1 MKKIVSLLLA
11 LAMVLSMGAIA
22 FAEESEP
29 ESETLAETP
38 TVEISEIIDLFKQ
51 MIPQI
56 DLENIGAVFEETKVT
71 LEKIAS
77 VIGPLF
83 GTEQGKPSFSVAEV
97 PAIAMNGFINAL
109 AALFGTDRDVI
120 IEKLLEIPLV
130 KIIMGWYGYQPAETT
145 EAPATEAPTEA
156 PATEA
161 PSEEV
166 PNTGAAAG
174 IAAFASLSV
183 AAAAA
188 FVSKKRKAA

>member
-22 FAEESEP
+22 FAEEP
-29 ESETLAETP
+29 ESESNAPAETP

-51 MIPQI
+51 MLPQI
-56 DLENIGAVFEETKVT
+56 DLKNIGAVFEETKVT
-71 LEKIAS
+71 IEKIAS

-83 GTEQGKPSFSVAEV
+83 GTEQGKPSFSIAEV
-97 PAIAMNGFINAL
+97 PAIAMNGFIDAV
-109 AALFGTDRDVI
+109 AALFGTDREVI

-156 PATEA
+156 PTEA
-161 PSEEV
+161 SSEEV
-166 PNTGAAAG
+166 PKTGAAAG

-188 FVSKKRKAA
+188 FVSNKRKAA

>member
-38 TVEISEIIDLFKQ
+38 TVEISEIVDLFKQ
-51 MIPQI
+51 MLPQV

-71 LEKIAS
+71 IEKIAS

-145 EAPATEAPTEA
+145 EAPATKAPTEA
-156 PATEA
+156 PTEA

-166 PNTGAAAG
+166 PKTGAAAG

>member
-38 TVEISEIIDLFKQ
+38 TVEISEIVDLFKQ

-83 GTEQGKPSFSVAEV
+83 GTEQGEPSFSLAEV

-120 IEKLLEIPLV
+120 IDKLLEIPLV

-145 EAPATEAPTEA
+145 EAPATEAPSET
-156 PATEA
+156 PTEA

>member
-22 FAEESEP
+22 FAEEP
-29 ESETLAETP
+29 ESESKAPAETP
-38 TVEISEIIDLFKQ
+38 TVEISEIVDLFKQ
-51 MIPQI
+51 MLPQI
-56 DLENIGAVFEETKVT
+56 DLKNIGAVFEETKVT

-97 PAIAMNGFINAL
+97 PAIVMNGFIDAV
-109 AALFGTDRDVI
+109 AALFGTDREVI

-156 PATEA
+156 PTEA
-161 PSEEV
+161 SSEEV
-166 PNTGAAAG
+166 PKTGAAAG

>member
-22 FAEESEP
+22 FAEEP
-29 ESETLAETP
+29 ESESNAPAETP

-51 MIPQI
+51 MLPQI
-56 DLENIGAVFEETKVT
+56 DLKNIGAVFEETKVT
-71 LEKIAS
+71 IEKIAS

-97 PAIAMNGFINAL
+97 PAIVMNGFIDAV
-109 AALFGTDRDVI
+109 AALFGTDREVI

-130 KIIMGWYGYQPAETT
+130 KIIMGWYGYQPADPT
-145 EAPATEAPTEA
+145 EAPTTEAPTEA
-156 PATEA
+156 PTEA
-161 PSEEV
+161 SSEEV
-166 PNTGAAAG
+166 PKTGAAAG

>member
-22 FAEESEP
+22 FAEEPES

-38 TVEISEIIDLFKQ
+38 TVEISEIVDLFKQ
-51 MIPQI
+51 MLPQV

-71 LEKIAS
+71 IEKIAS

-156 PATEA
+156 PA
-161 PSEEV
+161 EEV

>member
-22 FAEESEP
+22 FAEEPES

-38 TVEISEIIDLFKQ
+38 TVEISEIVDLFKQ
-51 MIPQI
+51 MLPQV

-71 LEKIAS
+71 HEKIAS

-97 PAIAMNGFINAL
+97 PAIAMNGFIDAV
-109 AALFGTDRDVI
+109 AALFGTDREVI

-130 KIIMGWYGYQPAETT
+130 KIIMGWYGYQPADPT
-145 EAPATEAPTEA
+145 EAPTTEAPTEA
-156 PATEA
+156 PTEA
-161 PSEEV
+161 SSEEV
-166 PNTGAAAG
+166 PKTGAAAG

>member
-22 FAEESEP
+22 FAEEP
-29 ESETLAETP
+29 ESESNAPAETP

-51 MIPQI
+51 MLPQI
-56 DLENIGAVFEETKVT
+56 DLKNIGAVFEETKVT
-71 LEKIAS
+71 IEKIAS

-97 PAIAMNGFINAL
+97 PAIAMNGFIDAV
-109 AALFGTDRDVI
+109 AALFGTDREVI

-130 KIIMGWYGYQPAETT
+130 KIIMGWYGYQPADPT
-145 EAPATEAPTEA
+145 EAPTTEAPTEA
-156 PATEA
+156 PTEA
-161 PSEEV
+161 SSEEV
-166 PNTGAAAG
+166 PKTGAAAG

>member
-22 FAEESEP
+22 FAEEP
-29 ESETLAETP
+29 ESESKAPAETP
-38 TVEISEIIDLFKQ
+38 TVEISEIVDLFKQ
-51 MIPQI
+51 MLPQI
-56 DLENIGAVFEETKVT
+56 DLKNIGAVFEETKVT

-97 PAIAMNGFINAL
+97 PAIVMNGFIDAV
-109 AALFGTDRDVI
+109 AALFGTDREVI

-130 KIIMGWYGYQPAETT
+130 KIIMGWYGYQPADPT
-145 EAPATEAPTEA
+145 EAPTTEAPTEA
-156 PATEA
+156 PTEA
-161 PSEEV
+161 SSEEV
-166 PNTGAAAG
+166 PKTGAAAG

>member
-1 MKKIVSLLLA
+1 MKKILSLLLA

-22 FAEESEP
+22 FADESEP

-83 GTEQGKPSFSVAEV
+83 GTEQGEPSFSLAEV
-97 PAIAMNGFINAL
+97 PAIAMNGFINAV
-109 AALFGTDRDVI
+109 AALFGTDREVI
-120 IEKLLEIPLV
+120 IDKLLEIPLV

-145 EAPATEAPTEA
+145 EAPATEAPSEA
-156 PATEA
+156 PTEA

>member
-1 MKKIVSLLLA
+1 MKKILSLLLA

-22 FAEESEP
+22 FAEEP
-29 ESETLAETP
+29 ELENNAPAETP

-51 MIPQI
+51 MLPQI
-56 DLENIGAVFEETKVT
+56 DLKNIGAVFEETKVT

-97 PAIAMNGFINAL
+97 PAIVMNGFIDAV
-109 AALFGTDRDVI
+109 AALFGTDREVI

-156 PATEA
+156 PTEA
-161 PSEEV
+161 SSEEV
-166 PNTGAAAG
+166 PKTGAAAG

>member
-51 MIPQI
+51 MLPQI
-56 DLENIGAVFEETKVT
+56 DLKNIGAVFEETKVT

-97 PAIAMNGFINAL
+97 PAIAMNGFINAV

-130 KIIMGWYGYQPAETT
+130 KIIMGWYGYQPAD
-145 EAPATEAPTEA
+145 PTEAPTEA
-156 PATEA
+156 TTEA
-161 PSEEV
+161 PTEATSEEV
-166 PNTGAAAG
+166 PKTGAAAG
-174 IAAFASLSV
+174 VAAFASLSV

>member
-22 FAEESEP
+22 FAEEP
-29 ESETLAETP
+29 ESESKAPAETP
-38 TVEISEIIDLFKQ
+38 TVEISEIVDLFKQ
-51 MIPQI
+51 MLPQI
-56 DLENIGAVFEETKVT
+56 DLKNIGAVFEETKVT
-71 LEKIAS
+71 IEKIAS

-97 PAIAMNGFINAL
+97 PAIVMNGFIDAV
-109 AALFGTDRDVI
+109 AALFGTDREVI

-130 KIIMGWYGYQPAETT
+130 KIIMGWYGYQPADPT
-145 EAPATEAPTEA
+145 EAPTTEAPTEA
-156 PATEA
+156 PTEA
-161 PSEEV
+161 SSEEV
-166 PNTGAAAG
+166 PKTGAAAG

>member
-22 FAEESEP
+22 FAEEP
-29 ESETLAETP
+29 ESESNAPAETP

-51 MIPQI
+51 MLPQI
-56 DLENIGAVFEETKVT
+56 DLKNIGAVFEETKVT

-97 PAIAMNGFINAL
+97 PAIAMNGFIDAV
-109 AALFGTDRDVI
+109 AALFGTDREVI

-156 PATEA
+156 PTEA
-161 PSEEV
+161 SSEEV
-166 PNTGAAAG
+166 PKTGAAAG

>member
-22 FAEESEP
+22 FAEEP
-29 ESETLAETP
+29 ESESNAPAETP

-51 MIPQI
+51 MLPQI
-56 DLENIGAVFEETKVT
+56 DLKNIGAVFEETKVT

-97 PAIAMNGFINAL
+97 PAIVMNGFIDAV
-109 AALFGTDRDVI
+109 AALFGTDREVI

-130 KIIMGWYGYQPAETT
+130 KIIMGWYGYQPADPT
-145 EAPATEAPTEA
+145 EAPTTEAPTEA
-156 PATEA
+156 PTEA
-161 PSEEV
+161 SSEEV
-166 PNTGAAAG
+166 PKTGAAAG

>member
-1 MKKIVSLLLA
+1 MKKILSLLLA

-38 TVEISEIIDLFKQ
+38 TVEISEIVDLFKQ
-51 MIPQI
+51 MLPQV
-56 DLENIGAVFEETKVT
+56 DLNNIGAVFEETKVT

-97 PAIAMNGFINAL
+97 PAIAMNGFINAV
-109 AALFGTDRDVI
+109 AALFGTDREVI

-145 EAPATEAPTEA
+145 EAPATKAPTEA
-156 PATEA
+156 PTEA

-166 PNTGAAAG
+166 PKTGAAAG

>member
-22 FAEESEP
+22 FAEEP
-29 ESETLAETP
+29 ESESNAPAETP

-51 MIPQI
+51 MLPQV
-56 DLENIGAVFEETKVT
+56 DLNNIGAVFEETKVT

-97 PAIAMNGFINAL
+97 PAIVMNGFIDAV
-109 AALFGTDRDVI
+109 AALFGTDREVI

-156 PATEA
+156 PTEA
-161 PSEEV
+161 SSEEV
-166 PNTGAAAG
+166 PKTGAAAG

>member
-22 FAEESEP
+22 FAEESES

-38 TVEISEIIDLFKQ
+38 TVEISEIVDLFKQ
-51 MIPQI
+51 MLPQI
-56 DLENIGAVFEETKVT
+56 DLKNIGAVFEETKVT

-97 PAIAMNGFINAL
+97 PAVVMNGFINAL
-109 AALFGTDRDVI
+109 AALFGTDREVI
-120 IEKLLEIPLV
+120 VEKLLEIPLV

>member
-22 FAEESEP
+22 FAEEPES

-38 TVEISEIIDLFKQ
+38 TVEISEIVDLFKQ
-51 MIPQI
+51 MLPQV

-71 LEKIAS
+71 IEKIAS

-97 PAIAMNGFINAL
+97 PAIAMNGFIDAV
-109 AALFGTDRDVI
+109 AALFGTDREVI

-130 KIIMGWYGYQPAETT
+130 KIIMGWYGYQPADPT
-145 EAPATEAPTEA
+145 EAPTTEAPTEA
-156 PATEA
+156 PTEA
-161 PSEEV
+161 SSEEV
-166 PNTGAAAG
+166 PKTGAAAG

>member
-1 MKKIVSLLLA
+1 MKKIISLLLA

-22 FAEESEP
+22 FAEEP
-29 ESETLAETP
+29 ESESNAPAETP
-38 TVEISEIIDLFKQ
+38 TVEISEIVDLFKQ
-51 MIPQI
+51 MLPQI

-77 VIGPLF
+77 IIGPLF

-97 PAIAMNGFINAL
+97 PAIVMNGFIDAV
-109 AALFGTDRDVI
+109 AALFGTDREVI

-161 PSEEV
+161 PAEEV

>member
-1 MKKIVSLLLA
+1 MKKILSLLLA

-22 FAEESEP
+22 FADESEP

-83 GTEQGKPSFSVAEV
+83 GTEQGEPSFSLAEV
-97 PAIAMNGFINAL
+97 PAIAMNGFINAV
-109 AALFGTDRDVI
+109 AALFGTDREVI
-120 IEKLLEIPLV
+120 IDKLLEIPLV

-145 EAPATEAPTEA
+145 EAPATEAPSET
-156 PATEA
+156 PTEA

>member
-22 FAEESEP
+22 FAEEP
-29 ESETLAETP
+29 ESESNAPAETP

-51 MIPQI
+51 MLPQV

-71 LEKIAS
+71 IEKIAS

-97 PAIAMNGFINAL
+97 PAIVMNGFIDAV
-109 AALFGTDRDVI
+109 AALFGTDREVI

-145 EAPATEAPTEA
+145 EAPATEAPTGA
-156 PATEA
+156 PTEA

>member
-22 FAEESEP
+22 FAEEP
-29 ESETLAETP
+29 ESESNAPAETP

-51 MIPQI
+51 MLPQV

-71 LEKIAS
+71 IEKIAS

-97 PAIAMNGFINAL
+97 PAIVMNGFIDAV
-109 AALFGTDRDVI
+109 AALFGTDREVI

-156 PATEA
+156 PTEA
-161 PSEEV
+161 SSEEV
-166 PNTGAAAG
+166 PKTGAAAG

>member
-22 FAEESEP
+22 FAEEP
-29 ESETLAETP
+29 ESESNAPAETP

-51 MIPQI
+51 MLPQI
-56 DLENIGAVFEETKVT
+56 DLKNIGAVFEETKVT
-71 LEKIAS
+71 IEKIAS

-97 PAIAMNGFINAL
+97 PAIAMNGFIDAV
-109 AALFGTDRDVI
+109 AALFGTDREVI

-130 KIIMGWYGYQPAETT
+130 KIIMGWYGYQPADPT
-145 EAPATEAPTEA
+145 EAPTTEAPTEA
-156 PATEA
+156 PTEA
-161 PSEEV
+161 SSEKV
-166 PNTGAAAG
+166 PETGAAAG

>member
-22 FAEESEP
+22 FAEEP
-29 ESETLAETP
+29 ESESNAPAETP

-51 MIPQI
+51 MLPQI
-56 DLENIGAVFEETKVT
+56 DLNNIGAVFEETKVT
-71 LEKIAS
+71 IEKIAS

-97 PAIAMNGFINAL
+97 PAIAMNGFIDAV
-109 AALFGTDRDVI
+109 AALFGTDREVI

-156 PATEA
+156 PTEA
-161 PSEEV
+161 SSEEV
-166 PNTGAAAG
+166 PKTGAAAG

-188 FVSKKRKAA
+188 FVSKKRKVA

>member
-83 GTEQGKPSFSVAEV
+83 GTEQGKPSFSLAEV

>member
-22 FAEESEP
+22 FAEEP
-29 ESETLAETP
+29 ESESNAPAETP

-51 MIPQI
+51 MLPQI
-56 DLENIGAVFEETKVT
+56 DLKNIGAVFEETKVT

-97 PAIAMNGFINAL
+97 PAIAMNGFIDAV
-109 AALFGTDRDVI
+109 AALFGTDREVI

-130 KIIMGWYGYQPAETT
+130 KIIMGWYGYQPADPT
-145 EAPATEAPTEA
+145 EAPTTEAPTEA
-156 PATEA
+156 PTEA
-161 PSEEV
+161 SSEEV
-166 PNTGAAAG
+166 PKTGAAAG

>member
-22 FAEESEP
+22 FADESEP

-51 MIPQI
+51 MLPQI
-56 DLENIGAVFEETKVT
+56 DLKNIGAVFEETKVT

-97 PAIAMNGFINAL
+97 PAIAMNGFINAV
-109 AALFGTDRDVI
+109 AALFGTDREVI
-120 IEKLLEIPLV
+120 IDKLLEIPLV

-161 PSEEV
+161 PAEEV

>member
-1 MKKIVSLLLA
+1 MKKILSLLLA

-22 FAEESEP
+22 FAEEPES

-38 TVEISEIIDLFKQ
+38 TVEISEIVDLFKQ
-51 MIPQI
+51 MLPQI
-56 DLENIGAVFEETKVT
+56 DLKNIGAVFEETKVT
-71 LEKIAS
+71 IEKIAS

-83 GTEQGKPSFSVAEV
+83 GTEQGEPSFSLAEV
-97 PAIAMNGFINAL
+97 PAIAMNGFINAV
-109 AALFGTDRDVI
+109 AALFGTDREVI
-120 IEKLLEIPLV
+120 IDKLLEIPLV

-156 PATEA
+156 PA
-161 PSEEV
+161 EEV

>member
-22 FAEESEP
+22 FAEEP
-29 ESETLAETP
+29 ESESKAPAETP
-38 TVEISEIIDLFKQ
+38 TVEISEIVDLFKQ
-51 MIPQI
+51 MLPQI
-56 DLENIGAVFEETKVT
+56 DLNNIGAVFEETKVT
-71 LEKIAS
+71 IEKIAS

-97 PAIAMNGFINAL
+97 PAIVMNGFIDAV
-109 AALFGTDRDVI
+109 AALFGTDREVI

-145 EAPATEAPTEA
+145 EAPATKAPTEAPTEA
-156 PATEA
+156 PA
-161 PSEEV
+161 EEV

>member
-22 FAEESEP
+22 FAEEP
-29 ESETLAETP
+29 ELENNAPAETP

-51 MIPQI
+51 MLPQI
-56 DLENIGAVFEETKVT
+56 DLKNIGAVFEETKVT

-97 PAIAMNGFINAL
+97 PAIAMNGFINAV
-109 AALFGTDRDVI
+109 AALFGTDREVI

-145 EAPATEAPTEA
+145 EAPATEAPTGA
-156 PATEA
+156 PTEA

>member
-1 MKKIVSLLLA
+1 MKKILSLLLA

-22 FAEESEP
+22 FADESEP

-38 TVEISEIIDLFKQ
+38 TVEISEIVDLFKQ

-83 GTEQGKPSFSVAEV
+83 GTEQGEPSFSLAEV

-120 IEKLLEIPLV
+120 IDKLLEIPLV

-145 EAPATEAPTEA
+145 EAPATEAPSEA
-156 PATEA
+156 PTEA

>member
-22 FAEESEP
+22 FAEEP
-29 ESETLAETP
+29 ESESNAPAETP

-51 MIPQI
+51 MLPQI
-56 DLENIGAVFEETKVT
+56 DLKNIGAVFEETKVT
-71 LEKIAS
+71 IEKIAS

-97 PAIAMNGFINAL
+97 PAIAMNGFIDAV
-109 AALFGTDRDVI
+109 AALFGTDREVI

-156 PATEA
+156 PTEA
-161 PSEEV
+161 SSEEV
-166 PNTGAAAG
+166 PKTGAAAG

>member
-22 FAEESEP
+22 FAEEP
-29 ESETLAETP
+29 ESESKAPAETP
-38 TVEISEIIDLFKQ
+38 TVEISEIVDLFKQ
-51 MIPQI
+51 MLPQI
-56 DLENIGAVFEETKVT
+56 DLKNIGAVFEETKVT

-97 PAIAMNGFINAL
+97 PAIAMNGFIDAV
-109 AALFGTDRDVI
+109 AALFGTDREVI

-130 KIIMGWYGYQPAETT
+130 KIIMGWYGYQPADPT
-145 EAPATEAPTEA
+145 EAPTTEAPTEA
-156 PATEA
+156 PTEA
-161 PSEEV
+161 SSEEV
-166 PNTGAAAG
+166 PKTGAAAG

>member
-22 FAEESEP
+22 FAEEP
-29 ESETLAETP
+29 ESESNAPAETP
-38 TVEISEIIDLFKQ
+38 TVEISEIVDLFKQ
-51 MIPQI
+51 MLPQI
-56 DLENIGAVFEETKVT
+56 DLKNIGAVFEETKVT

-97 PAIAMNGFINAL
+97 PAIAMNGFIDAV
-109 AALFGTDRDVI
+109 AALFGTDREVI

-156 PATEA
+156 PTEA
-161 PSEEV
+161 SSEEV
-166 PNTGAAAG
+166 PKTGAAAG

>member
-1 MKKIVSLLLA
+1 MKKILSLLLA

-22 FAEESEP
+22 FADESEP

-83 GTEQGKPSFSVAEV
+83 GTEQGEPSFSLAEV

-120 IEKLLEIPLV
+120 IDKLLEIPLV

-145 EAPATEAPTEA
+145 EAPATEAPSEA
-156 PATEA
+156 PTEA

>member
-22 FAEESEP
+22 FAEEP
-29 ESETLAETP
+29 ELENNAPAETP

-51 MIPQI
+51 MLPQI
-56 DLENIGAVFEETKVT
+56 DLKNIGAVFEETKVT

-97 PAIAMNGFINAL
+97 PAIVMNGFIDAV
-109 AALFGTDRDVI
+109 AALFGTDREVI

-156 PATEA
+156 PTEA
-161 PSEEV
+161 SSEEV
-166 PNTGAAAG
+166 PKTGAAAG

>member
-22 FAEESEP
+22 FADESES

-38 TVEISEIIDLFKQ
+38 TVEISEIVDLFKQ
-51 MIPQI
+51 MLPQV

-71 LEKIAS
+71 IEKIAS

-145 EAPATEAPTEA
+145 EAPATKAPTEA
-156 PATEA
+156 PTEA

-166 PNTGAAAG
+166 PKTGAAAG

>member
-22 FAEESEP
+22 FAEEP
-29 ESETLAETP
+29 ESESNAPAETP
-38 TVEISEIIDLFKQ
+38 TVEISEIVDLFKQ
-51 MIPQI
+51 MLPQI
-56 DLENIGAVFEETKVT
+56 DLKNIGAVFEETKVT

-97 PAIAMNGFINAL
+97 PAIVMNGFIDAV
-109 AALFGTDRDVI
+109 AALFGTDREVI

-145 EAPATEAPTEA
+145 EAPATEAPA
-156 PATEA
+156 
-161 PSEEV
+161 EEV